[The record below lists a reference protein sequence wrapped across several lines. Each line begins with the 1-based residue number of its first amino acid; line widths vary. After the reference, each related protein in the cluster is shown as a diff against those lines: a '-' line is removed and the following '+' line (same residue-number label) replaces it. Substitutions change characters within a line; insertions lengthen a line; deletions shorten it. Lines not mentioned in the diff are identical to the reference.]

1 MPHACIKPLYDLIYL
16 NTFQML
22 EAIDQFD
29 EEKAKERILGRG
41 KNSFK
46 FMLGQII
53 WSRCKMLDILGEPKS
68 FPWVEKCAG
77 GQPHTDGSDYPALSV
92 IANAYKEVAD
102 FLEGKLEGLSEE
114 ELMTSREDAF
124 GEQEKTTR
132 GLIAFWVWQDCYHMG
147 QAGSILTTLGLTD
160 LKTLYYN
167 KKERLQTNS

>member
-1 MPHACIKPLYDLIYL
+1 MPHTCIKPLYDLIYL

-29 EEKAKERILGRG
+29 EEKANERILGRC

-46 FMLGQII
+46 FVFGHII
-53 WSRCKMLDILGEPKS
+53 WGRCKMLDSLGEPKS
-68 FPWVEKCAG
+68 FPWVEKFAG
-77 GQPHTDGSDYPALSV
+77 GQSHTDGSDYPALSV
-92 IANAYKEVAD
+92 LTTAYKELAN
-102 FLEGKLEGLSEE
+102 FLERKLESLSEE

-124 GEQEKTTR
+124 GEQEKTAR

-147 QAGSILTTLGLTD
+147 QAGSILTTLGLPD

-167 KKERLQTNS
+167 KKKRLQTNS

>member
-1 MPHACIKPLYDLIYL
+1 MPHTYVQPLYDLIYL

-29 EEKAKERILGRG
+29 ETKSQERILGQS

-46 FMLGQII
+46 FVLGHII
-53 WSRCKMLDILGEPKS
+53 WGRCKMLSVLGESKP
-68 FPWVEKCAG
+68 FPWLEKFAG
-77 GQPHTDGSDYPALSV
+77 GQAHTDGSDYPPLSV
-92 IANAYKEVAD
+92 LASAYKEVSD

-114 ELMTSREDAF
+114 ALMTKREDAF

-147 QAGSILTTLGLTD
+147 QVGSILTTLGLAD
-160 LKTLYYN
+160 LKTLYYR
-167 KKERLQTNS
+167 KKERLQANL